1 MKKLI
6 WAVVIGVILAAVSAA
21 AEDGGSIFKANGCIS
36 CHRPTSSSKVNPSL
50 TDIAQA
56 YKGKEDQLLSYLK
69 GESNPIVRPEK
80 AHIMKKHVKQTKALS
95 DQDRKALAD
104 FLLSYGK

>member
-56 YKGKEDQLLSYLK
+56 YKDKEDQLLSYLK

-80 AHIMKKHVKQTKALS
+80 AHIMKKHLKQTKALS

>member
-1 MKKLI
+1 MKKLT
-6 WAVVIGVILAAVSAA
+6 WTVVVGIIMAAVTAA
-21 AEDGGSIFKANGCIS
+21 AEDGGTIFKANGCIS
-36 CHRPTSSSKVNPSL
+36 CHRPTSSSKINPSL

-69 GESNPIVRPEK
+69 GESDPIVKPEK
-80 AHIMKKHVKQTKALS
+80 ANLMKGHLKQTKALS